1 MNGFHFLDLLESN
14 GSRHTSYWYLK
25 MSKAILDAPTEL
37 RYVQYHS
44 SKEKTYLSAIRQL
57 ISDDLSE
64 PYSIYVYRYFLY
76 QWGDLCF
83 MVSRIVK
90 GCLQYLIQR
99 TGFG

>member
-1 MNGFHFLDLLESN
+1 
-14 GSRHTSYWYLK
+14 
-25 MSKAILDAPTEL
+25 MSKAALDTPAEL

-57 ISDDLSE
+57 ISNDLSE

-83 MVSRIVK
+83 MVSALVRGLLAVVDPWDRPWMGTKI
-90 GCLQYLIQR
+90 
-99 TGFG
+99 

>member
-1 MNGFHFLDLLESN
+1 
-14 GSRHTSYWYLK
+14 
-25 MSKAILDAPTEL
+25 MSEAALGTPAEL
-37 RYVQYHS
+37 RYIQYHS

-83 MVSRIVK
+83 MVSGIFK
-90 GCLQYLIQR
+90 GCVHYLIQR
-99 TGFG
+99 IGFG